1 MNSAIRVSHLSF
13 SYPDRPSVLQDIN
26 LHVNPQERIG
36 VIGHNGSGKTT
47 FFHLMCGLLTP
58 ICGTIEILNKR
69 VIPGTFCPAIGLV
82 FQNPDDQLFCA
93 SVWEDVAFAP
103 QNMGLSAAEIDR
115 SVDNALQMTGVQT
128 LAQRPPHH
136 LSGGEKRMV
145 AIAGVLAM
153 DPQIILYDEPTA
165 NLDLRARRRLIQFLQ
180 RSSQTLLIASHD
192 LSFLGEICDRIVLI
206 DQGKL
211 VADGCTHNIF
221 NDRALLDQ
229 YEIEPPLAI
238 HSRPDGRV

>member
-13 SYPDRPSVLQDIN
+13 SYPDRPGVLQDIN
-26 LHVNPQERIG
+26 LHVNAQERIG
-36 VIGHNGSGKTT
+36 VVGHNGSGKTT
-47 FFHLMCGLLTP
+47 FFHLICGLLIP
-58 ICGTIEILNKR
+58 ISGTIEVLDKP
-69 VIPGTFCPAIGLV
+69 VIPGTFCPDVGLV

-103 QNMGLSAAEIDR
+103 QNMGLPSVEIDR
-115 SVDNALQMTGVQT
+115 VVDNALQMTGVQT

-153 DPQIILYDEPTA
+153 QPQIILYDEPTA

-192 LSFLGEICDRIVLI
+192 LSFLGEICDRILLI
-206 DQGKL
+206 DEGKL
-211 VADGCTHNIF
+211 VADGYTQTIF
-221 NDRALLDQ
+221 NDRALLDR
-229 YEIEPPLAI
+229 YEMEPPLKRCI
-238 HSRPDGRV
+238 YSQIRE